1 MAASV
6 ESQSASFI
14 DVSNNTSDND
24 IVLVNSEKSNS
35 SNKSISKKAKKI
47 KKKTIVIAGDSMVN
61 GIEQSKLS
69 QTRHIRVQPLSGAKT
84 EDLEANPVDLLH
96 KDFENILLHVETNNV
111 VSDSPEDIFSKLISL
126 VNTINS
132 SLPKCNAIVSS
143 LIRRTDKRKT
153 NRVCEK
159 VNTLLKASKYR
170 VLDNSNIKEKHLEKR
185 GIHLNA
191 QGNEILA
198 CKLLIAVRNQE

>member
-69 QTRHIRVQPLSGAKT
+69 
-84 EDLEANPVDLLH
+84 
-96 KDFENILLHVETNNV
+96 
-111 VSDSPEDIFSKLISL
+111 
-126 VNTINS
+126 
-132 SLPKCNAIVSS
+132 
-143 LIRRTDKRKT
+143 
-153 NRVCEK
+153 
-159 VNTLLKASKYR
+159 
-170 VLDNSNIKEKHLEKR
+170 
-185 GIHLNA
+185 
-191 QGNEILA
+191 
-198 CKLLIAVRNQE
+198 